1 MEKTV
6 KSQSFSSVIRTRKE
20 SPQNLSKVGKWMQ
33 EHPQGIF
40 EIVNRR
46 AVNK

>member
-1 MEKTV
+1 MSTVIKTRA
-6 KSQSFSSVIRTRKE
+6 FGSVTRTRE
-20 SPQNLSKVGKWMQ
+20 ECPQNLSKAGRWM
-33 EHPQGIF
+33 EENPQGIF